1 MVLNLGKRFA
11 IDGNFLRIGRWEL
24 IFVPR
29 PYAPI
34 AIDAAMA
41 IHKMARSTYVY
52 LGPRVLTIRR
62 CR

>member
-1 MVLNLGKRFA
+1 MVLNLGKRLM

-24 IFVPR
+24 ILVPKV
-29 PYAPI
+29 YAPI
-34 AIDAAMA
+34 STDESFAMR
-41 IHKMARSTYVY
+41 KMGRSTYVY